1 MASVT
6 HHLPSLLSFF
16 GVEKDGKEVVLV
28 RVKMGKLL
36 EIADMD
42 RKGQRTIWGF
52 QEIFCLRH
60 IKYWECF
67 MHDLLTKIK
76 PGALLALNFK
86 NMKFRYRQ
94 LVHSPDW
101 VLTGNILIIWMK
113 KKSLFPVM
121 KYDLI
126 SKRIHNV
133 CQPFNIFYISAEI
146 WPKASLKYNKREN
159 QNVSDVV
166 AHPAHDPS
174 QFTGL

>member
-42 RKGQRTIWGF
+42 WKGQRTIWGF

-60 IKYWECF
+60 IKYRECF

-94 LVHSPDW
+94 LYSPDLG
-101 VLTGNILIIWMK
+101 LTGNMDEKIFFSSILINILIF
-113 KKSLFPVM
+113 SLFLQR
-121 KYDLI
+121 YDL
-126 SKRIHNV
+126 K
-133 CQPFNIFYISAEI
+133 
-146 WPKASLKYNKREN
+146 
-159 QNVSDVV
+159 
-166 AHPAHDPS
+166 HP
-174 QFTGL
+174 